1 MIQQNPR
8 YNKEMSKPK
17 TPHTYQI
24 NSYTHRGSMQHMPL
38 SINVERNNFNNL
50 SNDQS
55 LINDIF
61 N

>member
-50 SNDQS
+50 SND
-55 LINDIF
+55 
-61 N
+61 